1 MFIVP
6 TPMYAPIS
14 FPVRTLY
21 HYSPSIRCC
30 CPTCSKKLY
39 FFGLPRGKA
48 PSAYRCCL
56 FGVLTRTH
64 SSWWREIYFVGVKM
78 QHCWRGQCTGLTC
91 AAQRCHLDTQLL
103 AKSRLS
109 PIPRSASHPRPAAD
123 SCTLPLSRHHPPALQ
138 SQHLTCICNTRIS
151 PTTTLSSLLTLLTYL
166 TTQCV
171 TICVITHPTPPTQR
185 HCLDV

>member
-30 CPTCSKKLY
+30 CPTCSKNFF

-78 QHCWRGQCTGLTC
+78 QHCWRGQCTSLTC

-103 AKSRLS
+103 GKSRLS
-109 PIPRSASHPRPAAD
+109 PIPRARCPIPAQRLTHAPSRSPATTHQPCKANTSHVFVTLAS
-123 SCTLPLSRHHPPALQ
+123 LQ
-138 SQHLTCICNTRIS
+138 LH
-151 PTTTLSSLLTLLTYL
+151 
-166 TTQCV
+166 
-171 TICVITHPTPPTQR
+171 
-185 HCLDV
+185 